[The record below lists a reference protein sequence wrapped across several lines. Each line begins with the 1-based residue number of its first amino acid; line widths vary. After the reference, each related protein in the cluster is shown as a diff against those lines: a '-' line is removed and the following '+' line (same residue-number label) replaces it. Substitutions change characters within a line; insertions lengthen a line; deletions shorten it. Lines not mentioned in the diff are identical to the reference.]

1 MEASH
6 KEKNYLDVPALL
18 QYLRLAPGQ
27 WVGDFGVG
35 ANAHFVKEVAAAVGK
50 NGGVVMFDVL
60 KSALSGAS
68 TSAKLAGVSNVR
80 MVWTNLEVY
89 EGAHGVAN
97 DSLDAG
103 LLINVLH
110 QSSRPKDILAEVHRM
125 LKPGAKLLVADWR
138 PDVVLSIAPPTERRL
153 DDHHVEQVA
162 ESVGFA
168 PLKRFSAGSYHWGMV
183 FAKA

>member
-1 MEASH
+1 MEVNL
-6 KEKNYLDVPALL
+6 KEKNYLDVAALL

-35 ANAHFVKEVAAAVGK
+35 ANAHFVKAVASAVGK
-50 NGGVVMFDVL
+50 DGGIVMFDVL
-60 KSALSGAS
+60 KSALSGAA
-68 TSAKLAGVSNVR
+68 TSAKLAGISNIR
-80 MVWTNLEVY
+80 IVWTNLEVY
-89 EGAHGVAN
+89 EGAKGVAEN
-97 DSLDAG
+97 SLDAG

-138 PDVVLSIAPPTERRL
+138 PDAVLTIAPPVERRL

-168 PLKRFSAGSYHWGMV
+168 PLKRFTAGPYHWGMV